1 MDTLYHIQ
9 GEIQAFIGE
18 RLKALRK
25 EKNLTLRA
33 LANKSNIS
41 SFSYIRNIE
50 EGIVKDPSI
59 STVVKL
65 AKALEVSIDELVGNR
80 TN

>member
-1 MDTLYHIQ
+1 M
-9 GEIQAFIGE
+9 FIGGNI
-18 RLKALRK
+18 KKLRK
-25 EKNLTLRA
+25 ERNLTLRA
-33 LANKSNIS
+33 LAKKSDIS

-65 AKALEVSIDELVGNR
+65 ARALEISIDKLVEVKEV
-80 TN
+80 